1 MQSMMPSGESAEA
14 KQFDF
19 WVGEWELTWD
29 GGRGKNSIRKILDGR
44 VLEECFDGTPSTPL
58 IGRSY
63 TVHNAQYG
71 RWDQTWVDNQG
82 SYLMFMGEWDDVD
95 ERMVLER
102 DDMIGGKH
110 IKQRMV
116 FHNITAD
123 ALDWS
128 WERSED
134 GGISWKVEW
143 AIHYRRL
150 MADS

>member
-1 MQSMMPSGESAEA
+1 MQMMVPPGDAPEA

-19 WVGEWELTWD
+19 WIGEWELVWD
-29 GGRGKNSIRKILDGR
+29 GGHGKNVIRKILDGR
-44 VLEECFDGTPSTPL
+44 VIEECFDGTPSIPL
-58 IGRSY
+58 VGRSL

-95 ERMVLER
+95 QRMVLER
-102 DDMIGGKH
+102 DDLVGGQH

-116 FHNITAD
+116 WHNITPD

-134 GGISWKVEW
+134 GGMSWQVEW
-143 AIHYRRL
+143 AVHYQR
-150 MADS
+150 AG

>member
-1 MQSMMPSGESAEA
+1 MQMMPPGEAPEA

-19 WVGEWELTWD
+19 WIGEWEVTWD
-29 GGRGKNSIRKILDGR
+29 GGRGKNTIRKILDDR
-44 VLEECFDGTPSTPL
+44 VIEESFDGTPSIPL
-58 IGRSY
+58 VGRSF
-63 TVHNAQYG
+63 TVHNDQYG

-102 DDMIGGKH
+102 DDMVGGKH

-116 FHNITAD
+116 FHNITPD
-123 ALDWS
+123 ALDWN

-134 GGISWKVEW
+134 GGISWQPQWV
-143 AIHYRRL
+143 IHYQR